1 MKKIQILFAA
11 VIMTAVFSAFTTKQP
26 TTLYYRDASG
36 EFKEKTM
43 PGNCEDGL
51 YHCEYIWT
59 GAVNPNDPQ
68 EEGNYQATGLPESIF
83 VPSAQ

>member
-26 TTLYYRDASG
+26 TTLYYRDALG
-36 EFKEKTM
+36 VFQEKNM
-43 PGNCEDGL
+43 PGECEDGP

-59 GAVNPNDPQ
+59 GAVDPNAPQNP
-68 EEGNYQATGLPESIF
+68 GNYQAQGESELIF
-83 VPSAQ
+83 VPSPQ